1 MTAAADLIKQARVLS
16 GSTQASMAANAGVSQ
31 QAISAYE
38 TGKKE
43 PSLPTLHKL
52 IKATGLEMRIDLVQ
66 GDPGTPTSPS
76 AKTDEI
82 AALRQRIADQ
92 GRINWLRGR

>member
-1 MTAAADLIKQARVLS
+1 MTDAAELIKQARALS

-43 PSLPTLHKL
+43 PSLPTLQKL
-52 IKATGLEMRIDLVQ
+52 IGATGLEMKIDLVQ
-66 GDPGTPTSPS
+66 GNPGTPAPPS
-76 AKTDEI
+76 AQTDEI
-82 AALRQRIADQ
+82 AALRQRLADQ

>member
-1 MTAAADLIKQARVLS
+1 MASSAELIKQARAVS
-16 GSTQASMAANAGVSQ
+16 GITQAGLASSAGVSQ

-43 PSLPTLHKL
+43 PTLPTLRRL
-52 IKATGLEMRIDLVQ
+52 IEASGLEMQINLVSRNRT
-66 GDPGTPTSPS
+66 TPTPPS
-76 AKTDEI
+76 DRSDEI
-82 AALRQRIADQ
+82 AALRQRLADQ